1 MGSERVEVGGG
12 RARARLGGIV
22 SEPTGAR
29 GGLAAVLPR
38 APMAGRRGRRPR
50 WATALGLTPD
60 GIDELLQ
67 EIEQLI
73 AEGHAPSTRRAVATA
88 RRSWDAFV
96 DAVAGE
102 RPDPIWEPGEYG
114 MSLRSSLHN
123 EITLMMYAAWLVRLG
138 LQAGTASTYL
148 SLTRVSMEAE
158 LGWKL
163 TLRDQETRLPRMMR
177 ALRRMFSCIRR
188 RRIGWRAHHQRTLR
202 QRLGPAQGVVATTQD
217 AVLCTAREGMA
228 RCCELGPARALDFD
242 PAAHPTVG
250 DVRIESTPETH
261 MVLMLLP
268 AKKPPGRRHKVPV
281 PLSAAVDADV
291 GAYAALQ
298 RMLAARR
305 TAAGRELRSDEPL
318 FAGPD
323 GQALTSGQMV
333 GLFKT
338 AARCVGLPDGDVAG
352 HSGRIGGATDHF
364 AAETPPAV
372 LQICGR
378 WDSDLWQVYTRQCIE
393 QTLRYAV
400 AASACTDVSLEETY
414 EDYVQPAAVA
424 RLR

>member
-1 MGSERVEVGGG
+1 MREPMGAG
-12 RARARLGGIV
+12 RG
-22 SEPTGAR
+22 T
-29 GGLAAVLPR
+29 AAMLPR
-38 APMAGRRGRRPR
+38 APTAGRRGRRPR
-50 WATALGLTPD
+50 WATALGLTSA
-60 GIDELLQ
+60 GVDELLH

-73 AEGHAPSTRRAVATA
+73 EEGHAPSTRRAVATA

-114 MSLRSSLHN
+114 MSLRASLHN

-138 LQAGTASTYL
+138 LLASTASTYL

-158 LGWKL
+158 LGWRL

-177 ALRRMFSCIRR
+177 ALRRMFSCLRR

-202 QRLGPAQGVVATTQD
+202 RRLGPAQGVAATTQD

-228 RCCELGPARALDFD
+228 RCCELGPARAAEFD

-250 DVRIESTPETH
+250 DVRVESTPEEH
-261 MVLMLLP
+261 IVLMLLP

-281 PLSAAVDADV
+281 PLAAAVDADV
-291 GAYAALQ
+291 GACAALQ

-305 TAAGRELRSDEPL
+305 AAAGRELREDEPL
-318 FAGPD
+318 FVGPD
-323 GQALTSGQMV
+323 GRALTAGQMV
-333 GLFKT
+333 GLFRA
-338 AARCVGLPDGDVAG
+338 AARCVGLPDGDVSG

-414 EDYVQPAAVA
+414 EDYVQPATVA
-424 RLR
+424 RLQ

>member
-123 EITLMMYAAWLVRLG
+123 EITLMMYAA
-138 LQAGTASTYL
+138 
-148 SLTRVSMEAE
+148 
-158 LGWKL
+158 
-163 TLRDQETRLPRMMR
+163 
-177 ALRRMFSCIRR
+177 
-188 RRIGWRAHHQRTLR
+188 
-202 QRLGPAQGVVATTQD
+202 
-217 AVLCTAREGMA
+217 
-228 RCCELGPARALDFD
+228 
-242 PAAHPTVG
+242 
-250 DVRIESTPETH
+250 
-261 MVLMLLP
+261 
-268 AKKPPGRRHKVPV
+268 
-281 PLSAAVDADV
+281 
-291 GAYAALQ
+291 
-298 RMLAARR
+298 
-305 TAAGRELRSDEPL
+305 
-318 FAGPD
+318 
-323 GQALTSGQMV
+323 
-333 GLFKT
+333 
-338 AARCVGLPDGDVAG
+338 
-352 HSGRIGGATDHF
+352 
-364 AAETPPAV
+364 
-372 LQICGR
+372 
-378 WDSDLWQVYTRQCIE
+378 
-393 QTLRYAV
+393 
-400 AASACTDVSLEETY
+400 
-414 EDYVQPAAVA
+414 
-424 RLR
+424 